1 MSHAMAL
8 EAGIGGQGLW
18 SVSRGL
24 ARGLTDRGEYKR
36 MMDLADTP
44 RRGDRDGRGNL
55 SEAALKTYCEWFWGN
70 HLQAHF
76 EEEEKLI
83 FPVLPED
90 DPMIKQALSEHKRLR
105 KLFSTWEN
113 TEKNL
118 GQIEEELEKH
128 IRFEERVLFPVIQE
142 KATSSQLEIIAAQGD
157 REKFVENMSDPF
169 WINVS

>member
-1 MSHAMAL
+1 MAKTTPLKRHPSLRHLSLDHHHGLLLCWKIRQGFKL
-8 EAGIGGQGLW
+8 E
-18 SVSRGL
+18 VEP
-24 ARGLTDRGEYKR
+24 DRI
-36 MMDLADTP
+36 
-44 RRGDRDGRGNL
+44 
-55 SEAALKTYCEWFWGN
+55 KTYCEWFWKN

-142 KATSSQLEIIAAQGD
+142 KATSAQLEVIAAQGD
-157 REKFVENMSDPF
+157 REKFVENGEDTF
-169 WINVS
+169 WITVS

>member
-1 MSHAMAL
+1 MAKTTPLKRHPALHHLSHDHHHGL
-8 EAGIGGQGLW
+8 LLCWKIRQGFKLD
-18 SVSRGL
+18 VEP
-24 ARGLTDRGEYKR
+24 DRI
-36 MMDLADTP
+36 
-44 RRGDRDGRGNL
+44 
-55 SEAALKTYCEWFWGN
+55 KTYCEWFWEN

-142 KATSSQLEIIAAQGD
+142 KATSAQLEIIAAQGD
-157 REKFVENMSDPF
+157 REKFVENGEDTF
-169 WINVS
+169 WITVS

>member
-1 MSHAMAL
+1 MAKPTPLKRHPALHHLSHDHHHGL
-8 EAGIGGQGLW
+8 LLCWKIRQGFKLDIEPN
-18 SVSRGL
+18 RIK
-24 ARGLTDRGEYKR
+24 D
-36 MMDLADTP
+36 
-44 RRGDRDGRGNL
+44 
-55 SEAALKTYCEWFWGN
+55 YCEWFWGN

-83 FPVLPED
+83 FPVLSND
-90 DPMIKQALSEHKRLR
+90 DPMIKQAMSEHKRLR

-113 TEKNL
+113 PEKTL

-169 WINVS
+169 WIIVS